1 MYIYTLQ
8 VFTLKGTR
16 NEINRN
22 DCTFYKI
29 YLFISKIS
37 KECIDSC
44 KCVNKLILS
53 YSAHQ
58 EPLLKAPRANTLP
71 VL

>member
-1 MYIYTLQ
+1 MGGVLQ
-8 VFTLKGTR
+8 DFQLKGTR

-22 DCTFYKI
+22 DSTFYEI
-29 YLFISKIS
+29 YTFYFEKMHNL
-37 KECIDSC
+37 C
-44 KCVNKLILS
+44 KCVNNLILF

-58 EPLLKAPRANTLP
+58 EPLFSAPHANTLP